1 MSNGFLL
8 NRVHYISGICFCDSE
23 HRHISIVNIIG
34 ESIQAWLILIPLW
47 AQLQAKTLEKDW
59 KPHPLILNY
68 IPQNLFYLECR
79 NNFNVRYLS
88 EVGYVLSLLNKL
100 HLLERCISIL
110 LNTLVGS
117 FKGLTGILLKKLCRT
132 LRFMDPNPEIC
143 RWKLTIQYGTEL
155 NIVPWPSFLINRIYG
170 MTYLTRGWDKGGC
183 GWWSRWGRACRCHSR
198 LLRPYLLQLFWTA
211 NGILMTPAD
220 LQPREAQGL
229 ALHCGRLRG
238 VKSSGDTEAARADR
252 TQARQQLSK
261 VCVRAKSLLSV
272 YFGAHACYCA
282 INNGWGWWWEC
293 STGNRKR
300 HPCHPLKSRN
310 SEYSGEG
317 KGWGGIT
324 FLSLKSAAVH
334 LHSAATKIIYITIW
348 Q

>member
-1 MSNGFLL
+1 METDN
-8 NRVHYISGICFCDSE
+8 
-23 HRHISIVNIIG
+23 SIWNWIKY
-34 ESIQAWLILIPLW
+34 S
-47 AQLQAKTLEKDW
+47 
-59 KPHPLILNY
+59 
-68 IPQNLFYLECR
+68 
-79 NNFNVRYLS
+79 
-88 EVGYVLSLLNKL
+88 SLTSL
-100 HLLERCISIL
+100 SIL
-110 LNTLVGS
+110 SIGHM
-117 FKGLTGILLKKLCRT
+117 GWRT
-132 LRFMDPNPEIC
+132 WRVAS
-143 RWKLTIQYGTEL
+143 G
-155 NIVPWPSFLINRIYG
+155 
-170 MTYLTRGWDKGGC
+170 GWDKGGC

-252 TQARQQLSK
+252 TQARQQLWK

-272 YFGAHACYCA
+272 YFWAHACYCA
-282 INNGWGWWWEC
+282 INNGWGRWWEC

-317 KGWGGIT
+317 KEKKNKKNSH
-324 FLSLKSAAVH
+324 FSA
-334 LHSAATKIIYITIW
+334 
-348 Q
+348 